1 MCTKLSYQLYSFL
14 LFYPSV
20 LTRVILYIHTYI
32 HVLLSAHYSYLMYRV
47 GTWFLY
53 SSLWFIH
60 RYSLP
65 TFFTA
70 KERLAILLFNPPHTS
85 NSFPIFSNYTSNFFL
100 AMLLNTRNTIYR
112 HTNQV
117 RNPELGKGWNCWA
130 RATFSLSWR
139 RESFQTATCTKPK
152 DCQKLIMCS
161 QGSDSVPKFPSLQL
175 SIFCLVWREAPQPL
189 PIFLML

>member
-1 MCTKLSYQLYSFL
+1 MNFFHDPLIRLTHPHALLFPSLWTASPTFSPPSSIMCTKFSYQFYSFL

-47 GTWFLY
+47 RTWFLY
-53 SSLWFIH
+53 SSLWFTH

-85 NSFPIFSNYTSNFFL
+85 NSFPIFSNYTSNFFSGYAFKYKEHNL
-100 AMLLNTRNTIYR
+100 STHQPGQESWTRKGVKLLSTCNILS
-112 HTNQV
+112 QL
-117 RNPELGKGWNCWA
+117 EKG
-130 RATFSLSWR
+130 
-139 RESFQTATCTKPK
+139 
-152 DCQKLIMCS
+152 
-161 QGSDSVPKFPSLQL
+161 KFPNCDMHQTQGL
-175 SIFCLVWREAPQPL
+175 SKVNYV
-189 PIFLML
+189 